1 MKKLMI
7 HSMALVA
14 TAFIASTTLAHDPS
28 EHMENNEEPKCA
40 GMDHSKMDMTD
51 PVAQAMM
58 EQCSM
63 SGDKQKMDM
72 KHSQHKN
79 MHSSEKD
86 KESMRMKMKAN
97 HDSHDEH
104 QH

>member
-28 EHMENNEEPKCA
+28 EHMTKNEEPKCA

-63 SGDKQKMDM
+63 SGDKQKMEM
-72 KHSQHKN
+72 KHSQHKD
-79 MHSSEKD
+79 MHSSEK
-86 KESMRMKMKAN
+86 ESMKMKMKTN
-97 HDSHDEH
+97 HDSHDEN

>member
-1 MKKLMI
+1 
-7 HSMALVA
+7 MALLA

-28 EHMENNEEPKCA
+28 EHMTKNEEPKCA

-63 SGDKQKMDM
+63 SGDKQKMEM
-72 KHSQHKN
+72 KHSQHKD
-79 MHSSEKD
+79 MHSSEK
-86 KESMRMKMKAN
+86 ESMKMKMKTN
-97 HDSHDEH
+97 HDSHDEN

>member
-7 HSMALVA
+7 HSMALLA

-28 EHMENNEEPKCA
+28 EHMTKNEEPKCA

-63 SGDKQKMDM
+63 SGDKQKMEM
-72 KHSQHKN
+72 KHSQHKD
-79 MHSSEKD
+79 MHSSEK
-86 KESMRMKMKAN
+86 ESMKMKMKTN
-97 HDSHDEH
+97 HDSHDEN

>member
-28 EHMENNEEPKCA
+28 EHMVNNEEPKCA

-72 KHSQHKN
+72 KHCLATLADVTVYTALPLCCRHTADL
-79 MHSSEKD
+79 E
-86 KESMRMKMKAN
+86 
-97 HDSHDEH
+97 
-104 QH
+104 

>member
-7 HSMALVA
+7 HSMALLA

-28 EHMENNEEPKCA
+28 EHMTKNEEPKCA

-63 SGDKQKMDM
+63 SGDKQKMEM
-72 KHSQHKN
+72 KHSQHKD
-79 MHSSEKD
+79 MHSSEK
-86 KESMRMKMKAN
+86 ESMKMKMKTN
-97 HDSHDEH
+97 HDSQDEN